1 MKRAIMVPAVVLV
14 LAGLLSS
21 IGGAAVPSGKIE
33 AFVSILPQAYFVERI
48 GGEYIEAEV
57 LVGPG
62 QSPATYEPTPRQMA
76 RLGCSKVYFCIG
88 VPFERGFLTKI
99 SKTYDQLEIIDTSVG
114 IKPRYLAGSVH
125 CYDEDEEKDHH
136 GLRDPHV
143 WLDPKAVKIQA
154 GTICE
159 VLSRIDPD
167 HAGYFQDNADAFIS
181 DLDRLDAEI
190 DQILKPLLGQKIYV
204 FHPAFGYFAQSYGL
218 EQTAVEVEG
227 KEPSARQL
235 SELINKARAENVKII
250 FVQPQYSK
258 KNAKAIA
265 NAIGGAVVPINPL
278 PKDYLQELETMALV
292 IKNALSHE

>member
-1 MKRAIMVPAVVLV
+1 MKRVIMVPAVVLV
-14 LAGLLSS
+14 FAGLLSS
-21 IGGAAVPSGKIE
+21 ISAAEIPSGKIKV
-33 AFVSILPQAYFVERI
+33 FVSILPQAYFVERI
-48 GGEYIEAEV
+48 GGEYLEAAV

-76 RLGCSKVYFCIG
+76 RLGGSKVYFRIG
-88 VPFERGFLTKI
+88 VPFERGFLPKI

-114 IKPRYLAGSVH
+114 ITPRYLTGSGH
-125 CYDEDEEKDHH
+125 RHDEDEEKELH

-154 GTICE
+154 GTICD

-167 HAGYFQDNADAFIS
+167 HAGYFQGNAEAFIS
-181 DLDRLDAEI
+181 DLDRLDDEI
-190 DQILKPLLGQKIYV
+190 DRILKPLQGQKIYV

-218 EQTAVEVEG
+218 EQTAIEVEG

-235 SELINKARAENVKII
+235 SEFINKARAENVKII
-250 FVQPQYSK
+250 FVQPQYSR

-265 NAIGGAVVPINPL
+265 HAIGGAVVPINPL
-278 PKDYLQELETMALV
+278 PKDYLQELETMALE
-292 IKNALSHE
+292 IKNALSYE